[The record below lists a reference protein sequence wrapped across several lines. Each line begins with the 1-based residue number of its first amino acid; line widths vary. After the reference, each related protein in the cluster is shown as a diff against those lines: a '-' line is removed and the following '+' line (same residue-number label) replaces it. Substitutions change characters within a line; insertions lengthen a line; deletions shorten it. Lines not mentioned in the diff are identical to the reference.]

1 MSEDIPERGR
11 YEGYK
16 CNGEK
21 NGHGALY
28 FKDGGH
34 YEGEWKNDK
43 MHGFGKL
50 YYENGTIAY
59 EGYW

>member
-1 MSEDIPERGR
+1 MIEDLPGRGR
-11 YEGYK
+11 YEGYMR
-16 CNGEK
+16 NEEK

-34 YEGEWKNDK
+34 YEGEWKDDK

-50 YYENGTIAY
+50 YY
-59 EGYW
+59 

>member
-1 MSEDIPERGR
+1 MIEDLPERGR

-16 CNGEK
+16 RKEQK

-34 YEGEWKNDK
+34 YEGEWKDDK

-59 EGYW
+59 

>member
-1 MSEDIPERGR
+1 VKEDIPDRGR

-16 CNGEK
+16 LYDQRS
-21 NGHGALY
+21 GHGILY

-34 YEGEWKNDK
+34 YDGEWKQDK

-50 YYENGTIAY
+50 YYENGAIAY
-59 EGYW
+59 EGHW